1 MRTHG
6 APGRPA
12 RASAPRSAPRP
23 APPAACLCSVLQ
35 EQKSELRKRL
45 SYTTHRLQKL
55 ESEFGSTRSYL
66 EVELRRAQ
74 EELEKVTL
82 KLRRS
87 GYGTGRGRV
96 GSGRARAGLQVCGA
110 ARGALPPGGF
120 GRRGSP
126 GSSEGKLLFP
136 TSSLSQE
143 LLNQDLNPCLA
154 TARDGLRP
162 SSHPC
167 SIPPS
172 LECDSGTTGKLTAE
186 RMQTLLLA
194 VCFGFVF

>member
-1 MRTHG
+1 MCRCGGVRACPRECWCSRAPAVRTHG
-6 APGRPA
+6 APGWPE
-12 RASAPRSAPRP
+12 APRSVPRP

-87 GYGTGRGRV
+87 GYGTRGVRV
-96 GSGRARAGLQVCGA
+96 GLGRSGRAYRSA
-110 ARGALPPGGF
+110 ARRSAAS
-120 GRRGSP
+120 R
-126 GSSEGKLLFP
+126 
-136 TSSLSQE
+136 SLWK
-143 LLNQDLNPCLA
+143 
-154 TARDGLRP
+154 
-162 SSHPC
+162 
-167 SIPPS
+167 
-172 LECDSGTTGKLTAE
+172 TGE
-186 RMQTLLLA
+186 SRVQ
-194 VCFGFVF
+194 